1 MGTGDGAG
9 GNKLF
14 VDGVGEFF
22 PELGV
27 DWEMEPFVPLFLQNL
42 RMFLT
47 LTMEV
52 LRDRVSFPGAR
63 LFGL

>member
-1 MGTGDGAG
+1 
-9 GNKLF
+9 

-27 DWEMEPFVPLFLQNL
+27 EWEIEPFVPLFLQNL

-47 LTMEV
+47 LTIEV
-52 LRDRVSFPGAR
+52 LRDRVSLPGGRLPGAR
-63 LFGL
+63 